1 MKVVISQP
9 MYFPWVGL
17 LEQVRISDHFVHYD
31 DVQLTRGFYNR
42 VQIKTKDGS
51 KWMTVPLRDAHRGQL
66 LNEVEVDEREDWR
79 EKHRRLL
86 KQACAGA
93 PFIDDMLSVADRV
106 FSQALP
112 HLAAISRAST
122 MAIANYFG
130 LTKSRNFVDSSMLQI
145 PGKSSQRLFD
155 ICRHLQATTYVTG
168 HGAKN
173 YLDHEMFERGGIT
186 VEYMDYL
193 CLPYPQLHG
202 TFTPY
207 ISSLDL
213 IANCGQDGL
222 KYISSG
228 TCYWRKFIN
237 EP

>member
-1 MKVVISQP
+1 MKIVISQP

-17 LEQVRISDHFVHYD
+17 LEQVRISDRFVHYD

-66 LNEVEVDEREDWR
+66 LNEAEPDEREDWR
-79 EKHRRLL
+79 ERHRQVL
-86 KQACAGA
+86 KMACAGA
-93 PFIDDMLSVADRV
+93 PFIDDMLGVMDHV
-106 FSQALP
+106 LSQPLP
-112 HLAAISRAST
+112 HLAAVSRAST
-122 MAIANYFG
+122 MAVANYFG
-130 LTKSRNFVDSSMLQI
+130 LTESRIFTDSSKLHI
-145 PGKSSQRLFD
+145 SGKSSQRLLD
-155 ICRHLQATTYVTG
+155 ICKNQKATTYVTG

-173 YLDHEMFERGGIT
+173 YLDHEMFERADIS

-193 CLPYPQLHG
+193 RLPYPQLHG
-202 TFTPY
+202 AFTPY
-207 ISSLDL
+207 VSSLDL

-228 TCYWRKFIN
+228 TRHWRKFIN

>member
-17 LEQVRISDHFVHYD
+17 LEQMRISDHFVHYD
-31 DVQLTRGFYNR
+31 DVQLARGFYNR
-42 VQIKTKDGS
+42 VQVKTENGS
-51 KWMTVPLRDAHRGQL
+51 RWMTIPLRDTHRGQL
-66 LNEVEVDEREDWR
+66 LNEIEASEHEDWR

-86 KQACAGA
+86 KQAYTGA
-93 PFIDDMLSVADRV
+93 PFIDDMLGVVDRV

-112 HLAAISRAST
+112 NLAAISRAST
-122 MAIANYFG
+122 MAIANYFE
-130 LTKSRNFVDSSMLQI
+130 LTGSRNFVDSSMLHVS
-145 PGKSSQRLFD
+145 GKSSQRLFD
-155 ICRHLQATTYVTG
+155 ICRRLQATTYITG

-173 YLDHEMFERGGIT
+173 YLDHELFERDGIA

-193 CLPYPQLHG
+193 RLPYPQLHG

-207 ISSLDL
+207 VSGLDL
-213 IANCGQDGL
+213 IANCGHDGL

-228 TCYWRKFIN
+228 TSHWRKFIN

>member
-1 MKVVISQP
+1 

-17 LEQVRISDHFVHYD
+17 LEQVRISDRFVHYD

-66 LNEVEVDEREDWR
+66 LNEAEPDEREDWR
-79 EKHRRLL
+79 EKHRQLL
-86 KQACAGA
+86 KRACAGA
-93 PFIDDMLSVADRV
+93 PFIDDMLGVMDQV
-106 FSQALP
+106 FSQPLP
-112 HLAAISRAST
+112 HLAAVSRAST
-122 MAIANYFG
+122 MAVANYFG
-130 LTKSRNFVDSSMLQI
+130 LTESRSFADSSMLRI

-155 ICRHLQATTYVTG
+155 ICRNQQATTYVTG

-173 YLDHEMFERGGIT
+173 YLDHEMFEHAGIT

-193 CLPYPQLHG
+193 RLPYPQLHG
-202 TFTPY
+202 AFTPY
-207 ISSLDL
+207 VSSLDL

-222 KYISSG
+222 RYISSG
-228 TCYWRKFIN
+228 ARHWRKFIN